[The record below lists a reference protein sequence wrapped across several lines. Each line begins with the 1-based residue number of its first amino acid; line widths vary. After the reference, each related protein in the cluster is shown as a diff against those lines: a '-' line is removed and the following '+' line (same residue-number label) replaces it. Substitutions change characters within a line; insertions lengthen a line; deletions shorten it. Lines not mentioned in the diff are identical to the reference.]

1 MFLSPPDKAQQG
13 KKKKNVT
20 KSGQEC
26 LEIDTQ
32 AGTD

>member
-26 LEIDTQ
+26 LEIDT
-32 AGTD
+32 